1 MNYCICP
8 SVNDRFVEDGG
19 RFDTVHAMKKQE
31 SKYPKHDPLHQQMYD
46 DDRTSLPLHI
56 IDIDEVCRD
65 KMCEWSYQI
74 VDFCKFSRES
84 VDIAMNYLDRFLLT
98 TAGASALQDRN
109 IYQLTAMTALYS
121 AIKIHERQ
129 ALSPKVVSQLSRGIY
144 NDCQITEMEAVLLTA
159 LEWKLHPPTAISFVR
174 ELLTALPAR
183 LMDDSM
189 KDTILEIA
197 QMQTEL
203 SVSNYRFIETP
214 SSTVAFCAI
223 MNALECC
230 GYDMER
236 FNAINSI
243 LAKAIGLQDS
253 QCVSVVETQ
262 IALFVACPVNA
273 TSCASVMSSD
283 DSHQDVK
290 KLHMSPTRRT
300 SFHESPRST
309 LSPAQ

>member
-1 MNYCICP
+1 MNCSTITIM
-8 SVNDRFVEDGG
+8 NDCSMKDGS
-19 RFDTVHAMKKQE
+19 FDTVRAMRRQE
-31 SKYPKHDPLHQQMYD
+31 AKYPKRDPLHQQMRD
-46 DDRTSLPLHI
+46 DDHHCSPLHS

-109 IYQLTAMTALYS
+109 IYQLASMTALYS

-144 NDCQITEMEAVLLTA
+144 NDCQITEMEAALLKA

-174 ELLTALPAR
+174 ELLAALPTHF
-183 LMDDSM
+183 MDASM
-189 KDTILEIA
+189 KDAIFEIA
-197 QMQTEL
+197 QVQTDL
-203 SVSNYRFIETP
+203 AVSDYRFIETA

-223 MNALECC
+223 LNAMECC
-230 GYDMER
+230 CFDAKRYD
-236 FNAINSI
+236 AISAT
-243 LAKAIGLQDS
+243 LAKAIGLFDP

-262 IALFVACPVNA
+262 IALYAACPGNA
-273 TSCASVMSSD
+273 TSCVPIMSCD

-290 KLHMSPTRRT
+290 KMHVLPDRRA